1 MNVTRT
7 FARWRNFWN
16 IFQAS
21 IYLEEQFFPCTR
33 FIFVHGKI
41 GKQVCQ
47 PYWCPNNFPRF
58 FHWLGW
64 LHLSFTLASIGKKKQ
79 RNHWDLPHNTCRWS
93 NSASEFQLRDLWDSW
108 IRGWVCLNRKK
119 TQTQWFIN
127 KSLLKLWFWDKPKS
141 YIVGC
146 LRLYHIPMISPHSII
161 IYPTSTTHF
170 SSYFQDETDTCIP
183 SILIGSP
190 PRKKICGWISDE
202 SLSSHNSF
210 E

>member
-7 FARWRNFWN
+7 FTRWRNFWN

-21 IYLEEQFFPCTR
+21 IYLEEQFFPCIR

-41 GKQVCQ
+41 GKHVCQ
-47 PYWCPNNFPRF
+47 PYWCPNKFPRF
-58 FHWLGW
+58 SHWLGW

-119 TQTQWFIN
+119 TKTQWFIN

-161 IYPTSTTHF
+161 YPTSTTHF
-170 SSYFQDETDTCIP
+170 SSYFQDETDMCIP

-190 PRKKICGWISDE
+190 PRKKIMWVNLGWIS
-202 SLSSHNSF
+202 L
-210 E
+210 